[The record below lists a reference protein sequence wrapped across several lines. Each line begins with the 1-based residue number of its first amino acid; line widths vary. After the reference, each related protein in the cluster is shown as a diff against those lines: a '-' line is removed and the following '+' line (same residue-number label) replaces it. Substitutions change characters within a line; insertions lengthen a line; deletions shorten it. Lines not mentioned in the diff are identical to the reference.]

1 MVLFFFYFPM
11 KVARGNL
18 RLQLSLNGRPDCAIH
33 GTEVGTVDNAV
44 RDNIKEQRFLFLKW
58 QYSQVAYT
66 FILFF
71 RSIPIVG
78 KFIAI
83 HWINHYPVDKHLEN
97 QFVLSTGWRIT
108 QWIYS
113 TIHLLN
119 NCVPVTIAF

>member
-1 MVLFFFYFPM
+1 M

-18 RLQLSLNGRPDCAIH
+18 RPYYAIH
-33 GTEVGTVDNAV
+33 GIEVSTVDNAV

-78 KFIAI
+78 KFDIAI
-83 HWINHYPVDKHLEN
+83 HWINHYPADKHLEN
-97 QFVLSTGWRIT
+97 R
-108 QWIYS
+108 
-113 TIHLLN
+113 H
-119 NCVPVTIAF
+119 